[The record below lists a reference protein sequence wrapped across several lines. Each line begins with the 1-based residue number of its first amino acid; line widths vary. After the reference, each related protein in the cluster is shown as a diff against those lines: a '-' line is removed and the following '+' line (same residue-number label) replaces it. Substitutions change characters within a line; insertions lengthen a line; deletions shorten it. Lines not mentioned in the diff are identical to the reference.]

1 MINSFEGHGN
11 PSAMSELNMNS
22 QAATALSATNSFGEH
37 KGGLSGL
44 APDGQADFTTAS
56 TGNTGSGN
64 QHGVDVSAENGAMLA
79 VVPTAISSIAGGK
92 HDQYH
97 TSVVMAGSK
106 DSGSQETQQQ
116 IDQVRTDGL
125 QNRRGGNREKY
136 LEIFG
141 NYVILNLQV
150 AFWSVCVCMCICV
163 CALVCICAC
172 VCACLAG
179 CMCVC
184 VCMCV
189 CTCRCTCVYLW
200 ASVCVC
206 VCVCVCV
213 YGCGSLWER
222 EGERDSRNLYICP
235 ISVQNYNDMLQQALI
250 DARGGDDSSYVCKKC
265 GRHFFTAQEF
275 QTHFLSHN
283 TRRFCLSV

>member
-1 MINSFEGHGN
+1 MGDSHASDSVSDSHQSDVVSATPNSQTEFNFIRTMINSFEGHGN

-116 IDQVRTDGL
+116 MDQVRTV
-125 QNRRGGNREKY
+125 REHSNK
-136 LEIFG
+136 
-141 NYVILNLQV
+141 
-150 AFWSVCVCMCICV
+150 
-163 CALVCICAC
+163 
-172 VCACLAG
+172 
-179 CMCVC
+179 
-184 VCMCV
+184 
-189 CTCRCTCVYLW
+189 
-200 ASVCVC
+200 
-206 VCVCVCV
+206 
-213 YGCGSLWER
+213 
-222 EGERDSRNLYICP
+222 
-235 ISVQNYNDMLQQALI
+235 
-250 DARGGDDSSYVCKKC
+250 
-265 GRHFFTAQEF
+265 
-275 QTHFLSHN
+275 
-283 TRRFCLSV
+283 